1 MDTIHTNIAGQSDQL
16 KNQIFDSLWLSLHK
30 GLCSDITL
38 IVRVDQKMILIKL
51 YYWKLVH
58 VLVFDSDSVVEH
70 QSTESLG
77 FQVQF
82 CKLYHNNHLFSITV
96 TVHVLIP
103 NSCYCN
109 IT

>member
-1 MDTIHTNIAGQSDQL
+1 
-16 KNQIFDSLWLSLHK
+16 
-30 GLCSDITL
+30 
-38 IVRVDQKMILIKL
+38 MILIKL

-58 VLVFDSDSVVEH
+58 VLVFER

-82 CKLYHNNHLFSITV
+82 RKLYHNNHLFSITV

-103 NSCYCN
+103 NS
-109 IT
+109 

>member
-38 IVRVDQKMILIKL
+38 IVRADQKMILIKL

-58 VLVFDSDSVVEH
+58 VLVFER

-82 CKLYHNNHLFSITV
+82 HKLYHNNHLFSITV

-103 NSCYCN
+103 NSWYCN